1 MTTDIARVDDN
12 ANGLAP
18 PAIGAMGS
26 VTTDAMA
33 RLAEWVN
40 AASQAHKLV
49 APLIDSAFVPVNFKP
64 RVAPNASDDE
74 KFHAREVAIANGTS
88 AVLLGLNLGFDPL
101 TALQQ
106 IILISNRPSMYAKAK
121 VAILTSRGYDIWTKE
136 LTDEKAVIC
145 VVRPNTGGRI
155 EEFSVTMEQAKKAGW
170 TSNENYSKTPQDML
184 YARAAGRAC
193 DRTGAHI
200 LLGIPTT
207 EDVPDTIEVTAAVG
221 ARVTAAEILGTA
233 SKPRLATTEADWDVR
248 RPVGPDEPEPKP
260 APADEVPAPAPPDE
274 PEPDRMTLAQ
284 QRKLFPLLK
293 SRGYDDKDAA
303 LAFCAITIEREIT
316 SRNELTAAE
325 AGLLIARLEA
335 KPPVQN
341 GETS

>member
-1 MTTDIARVDDN
+1 MTTTDIARVDDDG
-12 ANGLAP
+12 NGLAP
-18 PAIGAMGS
+18 AMGAMMGS

-64 RVAPNASDDE
+64 RVAPNASDEE

-155 EEFSVTMEQAKKAGW
+155 EEFMVTMEQAKKAGW
-170 TSNENYSKTPQDML
+170 TSNDNYSKTPQDML

-193 DRTGAHI
+193 DRTGPHI

-207 EDVPDTIEVTAAVG
+207 EDVPDTIEVAAAVG

-233 SKPRLATTEADWDVR
+233 TPADEATPTPPAAQ
-248 RPVGPDEPEPKP
+248 P

-274 PEPDRMTLAQ
+274 PEPMAPAQ
-284 QRKLFPLLK
+284 QRKLFALLK
-293 SRGYDDKDAA
+293 EKGYGDKDAA
-303 LAFCAITIEREIT
+303 LAFIAITIEREIT
-316 SRNELTAAE
+316 SRNELTRDE
-325 AGLLIARLEA
+325 AGLIIARLEA
-335 KPPVQN
+335 KN
-341 GETS
+341 GEQP